1 MHGDLRLNP
10 TPRGNG
16 KERRRQEEEK
26 GERRQEHKEEREK
39 LNSVTTIKTGIFMLI

>member
-1 MHGDLRLNP
+1 MNGELCLNP

-26 GERRQEHKEEREK
+26 GERRQEHGEEREK
-39 LNSVTTIKTGIFMLI
+39 A